1 MNRII
6 TLSLSAVFISASL
19 SAQTQIANGGFENWG
34 NASPGN
40 ANEPTNWYSNKSGS
54 NVAQLA
60 SSTLSKDATNFHS
73 GTASVLVQTIS
84 YFGTAVNG
92 SGTTGVINAPCTNKS
107 YGYIGSIN
115 YSTAT
120 DDRRMAFV
128 GRPDSLV
135 GWYLYTAGG
144 SAEQAKVR
152 AILHIGDYNDPETPV
167 AMSGAGCSSGNNH
180 PDLSA
185 NEVGDALFVSTA
197 GANVANWTRF
207 SVPFNYINATTPAYI
222 MVNFTSSN
230 NQTTSVTGSKFWL
243 DDIAVVYNS
252 TGISSNTAKPNI
264 INVFYSENNLYVDFT
279 IKTDEQSILS
289 VYDLTGKLVS
299 SQKVENNKLN
309 TISVSNL
316 NSGLYLYQIT
326 GSAGQKAGKF
336 IVD

>member
-1 MNRII
+1 MNKIT
-6 TLSLSAVFISASL
+6 TLSLSAVFLSASMF
-19 SAQTQIANGGFENWG
+19 AQTQITNGGFENWG
-34 NASPGN
+34 NAAPGN

-107 YGYIGSIN
+107 YGYIGTIN
-115 YSTAT
+115 YSTPS

-167 AMSGAGCSSGNNH
+167 AMSGSGCTSGNNH

-185 NEVGDALFVSTA
+185 NKVADALFVSTA
-197 GANVANWTRF
+197 GANVTNWTRF
-207 SVPFNYINATTPAYI
+207 SVP
-222 MVNFTSSN
+222 
-230 NQTTSVTGSKFWL
+230 
-243 DDIAVVYNS
+243 
-252 TGISSNTAKPNI
+252 
-264 INVFYSENNLYVDFT
+264 
-279 IKTDEQSILS
+279 
-289 VYDLTGKLVS
+289 
-299 SQKVENNKLN
+299 
-309 TISVSNL
+309 
-316 NSGLYLYQIT
+316 
-326 GSAGQKAGKF
+326 
-336 IVD
+336 